1 MDSEWLADSM
11 AEVLQHE
18 ADLFREMERL
28 SREQLEILSD
38 DDPDAEEVARLMTQK
53 QGIVGRLD
61 QLDRDSQDTKAEWER
76 AAQSMAEEKRDPV
89 RVAAA
94 EIAELLQVL
103 MDLER
108 EIEDKLKE
116 HADEINRELLS
127 ILRARSALRAYGHQF
142 APEDARFLDRKR

>member
-103 MDLER
+103 MELER

>member
-38 DDPDAEEVARLMTQK
+38 DYPDAEEVARLMTQK